1 MTREEILEKVR
12 FQGELR
18 GLSAKTQH
26 NYYLY
31 IRQYQNYYGKPAD
44 ELTLSDVQQYL
55 HYLLKERKLKK
66 GSVDF
71 ANSALRFLYRR
82 VLETPLDGEKIPRY
96 GKSQRL
102 PNILSREETLG
113 LFEAAGN
120 LRNKCIL
127 MTAYS
132 AGLRVSEV
140 AKLRVSDIDSK
151 KMQIFIR
158 AGKGEK
164 DRFALL
170 SQVNL
175 ELLREYWKAYRP
187 HDWLFYPRGYKEKH
201 LGVRAIQQM
210 LDKTLA
216 KTGISRD
223 ITMHTLRHSF
233 ATHLLED
240 GADLFSIKELLGH
253 NRVAN
258 TCVYLHMVSA
268 AQMGIVSPLDKI
280 SRDE

>member
-1 MTREEILEKVR
+1 MTREEILEKLR

-18 GLSAKTQH
+18 GLSAKTLN
-26 NYYLY
+26 NYYLL
-31 IRQYQNYYGKPAD
+31 IRQYQNHFNKPAD
-44 ELTLSDVQQYL
+44 ELTLSDVQNYL
-55 HYLLKERKLKK
+55 HYLLTERKLKK
-66 GSVDF
+66 ASVDVV
-71 ANSALRFLYRR
+71 NGALRFLYRR
-82 VLETPLDGEKIPRY
+82 VLETPLDVEKLPLH
-96 GKSQRL
+96 GKSHRL
-102 PNILSREETLG
+102 PDILSREETLG
-113 LFEAAGN
+113 LFEAAGS

-140 AKLRVSDIDSK
+140 AGLRVPDIDSK

-170 SQVNL
+170 SRVNL

-187 HDWLFYPRGYKEKH
+187 HDWLFYPRGHKEKH

-216 KTGISRD
+216 KAGISRD
-223 ITMHTLRHSF
+223 VTMHTLRHSF

-253 NRVAN
+253 SRMAT